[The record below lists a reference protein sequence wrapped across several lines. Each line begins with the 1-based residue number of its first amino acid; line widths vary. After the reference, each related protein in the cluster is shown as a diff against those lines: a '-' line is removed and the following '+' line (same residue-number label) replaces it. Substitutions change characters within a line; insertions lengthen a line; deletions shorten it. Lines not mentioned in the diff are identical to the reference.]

1 MCGVIAICQVCQKHV
16 KGSIK
21 VSSNFILHM
30 RSKHPK
36 KYAEFKAKKNENRQ
50 KTGRKSALSEDVL
63 NFLCDTCSPLS
74 LIESKSFLKLF
85 PGKKMPSRRSITRL
99 LSDSNQKYVHKLS
112 IALENVNCTQIWHK
126 CHRPKSAEI
135 ISAVLS
141 SQLITPCVT
150 RWNSL
155 YDSVKKLLEHK
166 HKLGELC
173 YRLGVPSFLG
183 SEIEYLEE
191 YLKVLKPIAEGIDFL
206 QGEQNMFFG
215 YFIPTLVSIKMKLRR
230 LENENLAFL
239 ERVNIEMQKALHKRF
254 EKYFYLKEDSL
265 DAVIAAIVI
274 PDVKLRF
281 LKTLLETANN
291 ITEDDIKTHLNHY
304 GLEFAKQLEKTPN
317 ATSIS
322 SQAS

>member
-1 MCGVIAICQVCQKHV
+1 
-16 KGSIK
+16 
-21 VSSNFILHM
+21 
-30 RSKHPK
+30 
-36 KYAEFKAKKNENRQ
+36 
-50 KTGRKSALSEDVL
+50 
-63 NFLCDTCSPLS
+63 
-74 LIESKSFLKLF
+74 
-85 PGKKMPSRRSITRL
+85 
-99 LSDSNQKYVHKLS
+99 
-112 IALENVNCTQIWHK
+112 
-126 CHRPKSAEI
+126 
-135 ISAVLS
+135 
-141 SQLITPCVT
+141 
-150 RWNSL
+150 
-155 YDSVKKLLEHK
+155 
-166 HKLGELC
+166 
-173 YRLGVPSFLG
+173 
-183 SEIEYLEE
+183 
-191 YLKVLKPIAEGIDFL
+191 
-206 QGEQNMFFG
+206 MFFG

-322 SQAS
+322 SQASFLDFGDEPIVECIHETPQLGNVFRETGAYLSDHETSLEMLNSYPIVKQIFVKYNTALPSSAPVERLFSFAGIINRSRRQNLSDSNFEMLVLRKANMTDMN